1 MTFINQIILLF
12 RNNFDSYY
20 KTLIMSMQTK
30 LAQLDKQEQF
40 SLLITLR
47 EMFSTYEYISL
58 TNTVGFGDIYF

>member
-47 EMFSTYEYISL
+47 EMFSTSIL
-58 TNTVGFGDIYF
+58 A